1 MVDNKW
7 FRKRGGH
14 WFIDLFAFYLRR
26 KVLRQEIP
34 LLASFKLTYE
44 CNLRCRACPFHQRMN
59 EGNSHMAWD
68 RAIGALRKLRNSG
81 ARIVVFE
88 GGEPFL
94 WRDGTHDL
102 NDLILYA
109 KNLFMRVAVTTN
121 GTFPLDIPAD
131 VIWVSLDGS
140 KETHD
145 GLRSES
151 FDRAWDNL
159 KMADHPKILI
169 HFTMNKKN
177 WQDLDVLLKKL
188 EDVPAVRGLTL
199 QLFYPYGQGEEQL
212 ALSPEE
218 RKLALEKAIS
228 LKGSGYPILNSKN
241 RLKAMIE
248 NDWICH
254 DDILANVDPDGVI
267 TSGCYVK
274 RRGEINCRDC
284 GFTPVAEA
292 SGALDMIP
300 GSIFA
305 GWRIY
310 LQNL

>member
-1 MVDNKW
+1 
-7 FRKRGGH
+7 
-14 WFIDLFAFYLRR
+14 
-26 KVLRQEIP
+26 
-34 LLASFKLTYE
+34 
-44 CNLRCRACPFHQRMN
+44 
-59 EGNSHMAWD
+59 MAWD
-68 RAIGALRKLRNSG
+68 RAIGALQKLRSSG

-94 WRDGTHDL
+94 WQDGAHDL

-121 GTFPLDIPAD
+121 GTFPLDVPAD
-131 VIWVSLDGS
+131 VIWVSLDGL

-151 FDRAWDNL
+151 FDRVWDNL
-159 KMADHPKILI
+159 RMAEHPKILI
-169 HFTMNKKN
+169 HFTMNRKN
-177 WQDLDVLLKKL
+177 WQDLDVLLKRL

-228 LKGSGYPILNSKN
+228 LKRSGYPILNSKN
-241 RLKAMIE
+241 RMKAMIE

-274 RRGEINCRDC
+274 RRGKIHCMDC

-310 LQNL
+310 LQNM

>member
-1 MVDNKW
+1 
-7 FRKRGGH
+7 
-14 WFIDLFAFYLRR
+14 
-26 KVLRQEIP
+26 
-34 LLASFKLTYE
+34 
-44 CNLRCRACPFHQRMN
+44 
-59 EGNSHMAWD
+59 
-68 RAIGALRKLRNSG
+68 
-81 ARIVVFE
+81 
-88 GGEPFL
+88 
-94 WRDGTHDL
+94 
-102 NDLILYA
+102 
-109 KNLFMRVAVTTN
+109 MRVAVTTN
-121 GTFPLDIPAD
+121 GTFPLDVPAD
-131 VIWVSLDGS
+131 VIWVSLDGL

-151 FDRAWDNL
+151 FDRVWDNL
-159 KMADHPKILI
+159 RMAEHPKILI
-169 HFTMNKKN
+169 HFTMNRKN
-177 WQDLDVLLKKL
+177 WQDLDVLLKRL

-199 QLFYPYGQGEEQL
+199 QLFYPYGQGEEEL

-228 LKGSGYPILNSKN
+228 LKRSGYPILNSRN
-241 RLKAMIE
+241 RMKAIIE

-274 RRGEINCRDC
+274 RRGEIHCRDC

-310 LQNL
+310 LQNM